1 MKNPRFAIGVAY
13 YVILIVAIVAAMAC
27 YYLCIRQGMRVPSD
41 SPAALILQYI
51 MIAFVLITL
60 PFGLKF
66 LSATEE
72 KKFYRLVMYGTGLV
86 ACIIA
91 YYATGIMSM
100 FWLAAIEAIAIVIS
114 KPRKNKDGQC

>member
-13 YVILIVAIVAAMAC
+13 YAILIVAIVTAMLC
-27 YYLCIRQGMRVPSD
+27 YHFCIRQGLRLAYESH
-41 SPAALILQYI
+41 AALILQYV
-51 MIAFVLITL
+51 MIAYTLLTL
-60 PFGLKF
+60 PLGLKF
-66 LSATEE
+66 LSDTDE
-72 KKFYRLVMYGTGLV
+72 KKFFRLLMYGIGLV

-114 KPRKNKDGQC
+114 KPRKKQDEQC

>member
-13 YVILIVAIVAAMAC
+13 YVILIVAIVTAMLC
-27 YYLCIRQGMRVPSD
+27 YHFCIKQGMRISGE

-51 MIAFVLITL
+51 MISYVLLTL
-60 PFGLKF
+60 PLGLKF
-66 LSATEE
+66 LSNTDE
-72 KKFYRLVMYGTGLV
+72 KKFIRLLMYGVGLV

-91 YYATGIMSM
+91 YYVTGIMSM

-114 KPRKNKDGQC
+114 KPRKKQDEQC

>member
-1 MKNPRFAIGVAY
+1 MKNPRFAIGLAY
-13 YVILIVAIVAAMAC
+13 YIILIVAIVAAMMC
-27 YYLCIRQGMRVPSD
+27 YYLCIRQGHRIASE

-51 MIAFVLITL
+51 MITYVLLTL

-66 LSATEE
+66 LSSTDE
-72 KKFYRLVMYGTGLV
+72 KKFIRLLMFGLGLI

-91 YYATGIMSM
+91 YYVTSIMSM

-114 KPRKNKDGQC
+114 KPRKNKDAEC